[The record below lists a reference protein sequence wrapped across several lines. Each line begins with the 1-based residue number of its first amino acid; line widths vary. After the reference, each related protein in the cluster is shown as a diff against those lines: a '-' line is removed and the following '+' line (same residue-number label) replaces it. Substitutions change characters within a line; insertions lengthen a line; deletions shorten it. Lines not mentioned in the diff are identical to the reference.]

1 MMMVVVVVVGGMLAC
16 FASTGLWYLCY
27 AWSCFYAASKVL
39 RPIIPE
45 IAMEVWY
52 LWNLHCGF
60 LLQQVNRCST
70 VLYLVNK
77 SPAIRS
83 VLVWCCTVNR
93 QTAFFKKKIKNQN
106 RNTLKKERERG
117 N

>member
-1 MMMVVVVVVGGMLAC
+1 MCSTGDLMLNQLCGSGDGGGGGGGMLAC

-27 AWSCFYAASKVL
+27 AWSCFYTASKVL

-45 IAMEVWY
+45 IAIEVWY

-70 VLYLVNK
+70 VLYLVNNH
-77 SPAIRS
+77 RQFDLFLCGV
-83 VLVWCCTVNR
+83 VL
-93 QTAFFKKKIKNQN
+93 
-106 RNTLKKERERG
+106 
-117 N
+117 